1 MGIQLGRLG
10 ASDFQAWNYTKSGM
24 FSVKSAY
31 HLAVQ
36 RKKFKQGLVGGS
48 GSCENHRGRLAI
60 WAAHVPGKVRVHVW
74 RLVENG
80 LAVGTELSR
89 RKIKDGIVCLA
100 CGRTEDLVHRFWS
113 CPHSASTWFALSD
126 LTGFKTP
133 MPPTNLRCHSELKGW
148 LLDWIG
154 KAKDDELSWFCMM
167 IYKLW
172 LSRNDARDSK
182 EMEDPRAVAIRTKV
196 AVEEWQAIN
205 GVSKTPSCKT
215 EERWLCPD
223 ESWVKVNVDGA
234 FRAAEGFGGGGVIIR
249 DHHGGF
255 VSGAN
260 HFFPHVSDAEGAEL
274 LACRRGLVLAQA
286 SQVRKLVL
294 ETDSTGVA
302 AKLRRDDQDRSSYG
316 ALIEEIKFLLSG
328 FEDAS
333 VRAVRRSANEAAHLL
348 AKLGCENKVCNEWF
362 EVSPMCV
369 ENQIVCD
376 LMPV

>member
-1 MGIQLGRLG
+1 M
-10 ASDFQAWNYTKSGM
+10 
-24 FSVKSAY
+24 
-31 HLAVQ
+31 
-36 RKKFKQGLVGGS
+36 
-48 GSCENHRGRLAI
+48 
-60 WAAHVPGKVRVHVW
+60 P
-74 RLVENG
+74 
-80 LAVGTELSR
+80 R
-89 RKIKDGIVCLA
+89 R
-100 CGRTEDLVHRFWS
+100 
-113 CPHSASTWFALSD
+113 
-126 LTGFKTP
+126 
-133 MPPTNLRCHSELKGW
+133 NL
-148 LLDWIG
+148 
-154 KAKDDELSWFCMM
+154 
-167 IYKLW
+167 
-172 LSRNDARDSK
+172 K
-182 EMEDPRAVAIRTKV
+182 EP
-196 AVEEWQAIN
+196 
-205 GVSKTPSCKT
+205 
-215 EERWLCPD
+215 WLCP
-223 ESWVKVNVDGA
+223 EEGWVKVNVDGA

-362 EVSPMCV
+362 EVPPMCV

>member
-1 MGIQLGRLG
+1 
-10 ASDFQAWNYTKSGM
+10 
-24 FSVKSAY
+24 
-31 HLAVQ
+31 
-36 RKKFKQGLVGGS
+36 
-48 GSCENHRGRLAI
+48 
-60 WAAHVPGKVRVHVW
+60 
-74 RLVENG
+74 
-80 LAVGTELSR
+80 
-89 RKIKDGIVCLA
+89 
-100 CGRTEDLVHRFWS
+100 
-113 CPHSASTWFALSD
+113 
-126 LTGFKTP
+126 
-133 MPPTNLRCHSELKGW
+133 
-148 LLDWIG
+148 
-154 KAKDDELSWFCMM
+154 
-167 IYKLW
+167 
-172 LSRNDARDSK
+172 
-182 EMEDPRAVAIRTKV
+182 MEDPRAIATRTKV
-196 AVEEWQAIN
+196 AVDEWKAIN
-205 GVSKTPSCKT
+205 DNSKTPSCKLK
-215 EERWLCPD
+215 EPWLCPD
-223 ESWVKVNVDGA
+223 EGWVKVNVDGA
-234 FRAAEGFGGGGVIIR
+234 FRAAEGNGGGGVVIR

-260 HFFPHVSDAEGAEL
+260 HFFPHVTDAEGAEL

-362 EVSPMCV
+362 EVPPMCV